1 MPNAPFPIQPV
12 LTAIAIAYR
21 NGRLIAD
28 EVLPRVPAGAQEFKY
43 WLFNKAEAFTLPD
56 TKVGRRSKPN
66 QVEFSA
72 TEQTSATE
80 DYGLDDPIPQND
92 IDNAPP
98 NYDPLGH
105 STEQLTNLILLDR
118 EVRVSNLVFSAA
130 NYPTGNKVTLS
141 GTSQWSDFTNSNPID
156 AIMTALDA
164 CIMRP
169 NIAVFGR
176 ATFTKLAQ
184 HPRIVKAVLGNAGD
198 SGVARRRDIAE
209 LLELDDV
216 LVGEGWLNTARK
228 GQAPSLSRVWGKHAA
243 FLYRDRNADTR
254 SGTAFGY
261 TVQFGSRV
269 AGSIP
274 DPDIGLKGGQRI
286 RAGESVKELITASDL
301 GYFFENA
308 VA

>member
-1 MPNAPFPIQPV
+1 MGNAPFPIQPE

-28 EVLPRVPAGAQEFKY
+28 DVLPRVPVGKQEFKY
-43 WLFNKAEAFTLPD
+43 WLYSKAEAFTVPD

-80 DYGLDDPIPQND
+80 DFGLDDPIPQND

-98 NYDPLGH
+98 NYNPLGR

-118 EVRVSNLVFSAA
+118 EVRAANLVFTAA
-130 NYPTGNKVTLS
+130 TYPTGSKVTLS
-141 GTSQWSDFTNSNPID
+141 GTSQWSDYTNSNPID
-156 AIMTALDA
+156 AITAALDT

-176 ATFTKLAQ
+176 STFTKLSQ

-198 SGVARRRDIAE
+198 SGIARRQDIAA

-216 LVGEGWLNTARK
+216 LVGEGWVNTAKK
-228 GQAPSLSRVWGKHAA
+228 GQSPNLVRVWGKHAA
-243 FLYRDRNADTR
+243 FLFRDRNADTR
-254 SGTAFGY
+254 SGTSFGY
-261 TVQFGSRV
+261 TVQFGGRV
-269 AGSIP
+269 AGAIA
-274 DPDIGLKGGQRI
+274 DPDIGLKGGQRV
-286 RAGESVKELITASDL
+286 RAGESVKELITAADL